1 KLANAMK
8 IRCFHPRTDIHTY
21 KTYAYLLGM
30 LLIKSYDRSER
41 VHQAMICRGFK
52 GEFWMLDHFSLK
64 KPDVIAGVLM
74 LFFIMGLSLLQW
86 GQIIP

>member
-1 KLANAMK
+1 MK

-52 GEFWMLDHFSLK
+52 GEFWMLDHFNLK
-64 KPDVIAGVLM
+64 KSDVIAGVLM
-74 LFFIMGLSLLQW
+74 LFFIMGLFLLQW
-86 GQIIP
+86 GQIIS